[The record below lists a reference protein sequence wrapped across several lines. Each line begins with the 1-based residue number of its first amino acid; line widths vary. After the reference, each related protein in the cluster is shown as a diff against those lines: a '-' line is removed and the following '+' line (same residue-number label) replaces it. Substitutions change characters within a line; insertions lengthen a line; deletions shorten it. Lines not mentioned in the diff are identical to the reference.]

1 MSDSWNSRDVFLPL
15 ARNRLSLLPEDSSF
29 LVSYQLEDGRPRIA
43 LVYGR
48 YAGLEAAQTAF
59 RQFPDT
65 VAKFKPMLKRLDS
78 VIAQMERFKP
88 DS

>member
-1 MSDSWNSRDVFLPL
+1 
-15 ARNRLSLLPEDSSF
+15 
-29 LVSYQLEDGRPRIA
+29 